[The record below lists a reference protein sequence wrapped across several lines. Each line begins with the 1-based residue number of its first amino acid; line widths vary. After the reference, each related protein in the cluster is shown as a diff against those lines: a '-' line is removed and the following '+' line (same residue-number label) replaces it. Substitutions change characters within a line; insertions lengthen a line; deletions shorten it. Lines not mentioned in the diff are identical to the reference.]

1 MSSYGVAY
9 LMGGGCILAPPDKY
23 KRRILMRDDDAKVKV
38 PYPMR
43 NVGGGVHLPFL
54 GGEPVCG

>member
-1 MSSYGVAY
+1 
-9 LMGGGCILAPPDKY
+9 LAPPDKY

-54 GGEPVCG
+54 CGEPVCG